1 MLPGP
6 QGPAGPAGV
15 TSARG
20 ETLPPGSEVEVSLE
34 NRVLTV
40 KVPRGDKGD
49 TGDAATVRIG
59 EVTTGEPGSGAVVGA
74 VVGNSGDEHAAILDF
89 TIPKGQKGDK
99 GDGLQIDYTA
109 ASSGE
114 LPTSGVTEGQ
124 TGIVNGELF
133 VWDGSR
139 WVSQGRPTVSGRDGI
154 RVWKQWDDPALV
166 DGNDVREGDL
176 WMMTP
181 HYLTDLD
188 PDSPAEGAEAA
199 EYYTYAEGVPDNSP
213 SGLVMTRQVVVDLL
227 ERHLGCWW
235 SLIWRVES
243 SLTPGRE
250 ETVQETAAVGMLSAD
265 PDWQALSAEVDALRI
280 EVDRLKTQT
289 QTQTK

>member
-1 MLPGP
+1 MAVAEYLVASRKDAGMPGP

-49 TGDAATVRIG
+49 TGAQGPRGVQ
-59 EVTTGEPGSGAVVGA
+59 
-74 VVGNSGDEHAAILDF
+74 
-89 TIPKGQKGDK
+89 GQKGDK

-114 LPTSGVTEGQ
+114 LPSSGVTEGQ

-139 WVSQGRPTVSGRDGI
+139 WLSQGMMQGAKGDKGDTGAAGVTPSITMSATVGNTVGTPSVQVVKGGTVAAPSFAFAFSNLKGAAGAKGDRGPQGPAGADGEDA
-154 RVWKQWDDPALV
+154 VVSTVPV
-166 DGNDVREGDL
+166 
-176 WMMTP
+176 TF
-181 HYLTDLD
+181 
-188 PDSPAEGAEAA
+188 EASLFA
-199 EYYTYAEGVPDNSP
+199 
-213 SGLVMTRQVVVDLL
+213 SGLSARKSVAG
-227 ERHLGCWW
+227 LG
-235 SLIWRVES
+235 SVNMIWPAADAANVAVIRAAGPVLAQDHGDDS
-243 SLTPGRE
+243 SIPEGMVQLTVTTAPTADMDFVI
-250 ETVQETAAVGMLSAD
+250 TV
-265 PDWQALSAEVDALRI
+265 LRS
-280 EVDRLKTQT
+280 EA
-289 QTQTK
+289 